1 MNRSGLQ
8 AAAKYDFRPYYWVYD
23 WQTDEMTARKY
34 RINADERFYKQ
45 EYCGCVYSL
54 RDSNIWRRSQGIDPI
69 KIGGEEA
76 GLGSRYYE
84 NPTADAEE
92 ESQEVVDAFFESAE
106 RHFDN
111 RKVYEGRRKS
121 AQRAEDN
128 GLVRDN
134 NW

>member
-1 MNRSGLQ
+1 MRRG
-8 AAAKYDFRPYYWVYD
+8 R
-23 WQTDEMTARKY
+23 
-34 RINADERFYKQ
+34 NAF
-45 EYCGCVYSL
+45 
-54 RDSNIWRRSQGIDPI
+54 II